1 MGSYDDGRKSLE
13 NTHILIC
20 RGRHTLMDFTVGI
33 LLFFFFFYRA
43 ALAKAY
49 QTAAVLFDVLKA
61 VNRDKTEE
69 PPPEV
74 SFKTGIHYTPVSSS
88 KGSCVL
94 DDEI

>member
-1 MGSYDDGRKSLE
+1 VQDTHSDGLY
-13 NTHILIC
+13 C
-20 RGRHTLMDFTVGI
+20 WYFVVVV
-33 LLFFFFFYRA
+33 FFYFIFYRA

-74 SFKTGIHYTPVSSS
+74 SFKTGIH
-88 KGSCVL
+88 
-94 DDEI
+94 

>member
-1 MGSYDDGRKSLE
+1 VEDTHSDGLY
-13 NTHILIC
+13 C
-20 RGRHTLMDFTVGI
+20 WYFVVVVV
-33 LLFFFFFYRA
+33 FFFFYRA

-74 SFKTGIHYTPVSSS
+74 SFKTGIH
-88 KGSCVL
+88 
-94 DDEI
+94 

>member
-1 MGSYDDGRKSLE
+1 
-13 NTHILIC
+13 
-20 RGRHTLMDFTVGI
+20 MDFTVGI
-33 LLFFFFFYRA
+33 LLLFFCFYRA

-74 SFKTGIHYTPVSSS
+74 SFKTGIH
-88 KGSCVL
+88 
-94 DDEI
+94 